1 MVYRSKLAITDEAK
15 SGVQISPTITQS
27 IASSNNTAIID
38 TLHRGMKAANV
49 RKELKSMADPDKA
62 VILQRFFK
70 TGLGQYGEGD
80 IFIGVTVPQS
90 RKIAKKFSQLQ
101 LVEVKTLLYSRIHE
115 ERLVALLILVWRY
128 CSALDN
134 REEKEEIVK
143 FYLDNIK
150 QVNNWDL
157 VDLSAP
163 NILGAHLMVDNRD
176 DRRRKLLY
184 KLAKS
189 ENVWERRIAIVA
201 TYHFIRNG
209 DFSDTLQIA
218 EMLLQDRHDLIH
230 KAAGW
235 MLREVGKRDSAAEEA
250 FLEKHCS
257 VMPRTMLRYAIERL
271 PESKRRRYT
280 RKKPIDRSC

>member
-1 MVYRSKLAITDEAK
+1 
-15 SGVQISPTITQS
+15 
-27 IASSNNTAIID
+27 
-38 TLHRGMKAANV
+38 MKAVEV
-49 RKELKSMADPDKA
+49 RKELKSMADPYKA
-62 VILQRFFK
+62 AILQRYFK

-90 RKIAKKFSQLQ
+90 RKVAKKFSQLH
-101 LVEVKTLLYSRIHE
+101 LVEVKMLLYSHIHE

-128 CSALDN
+128 SSALSS

-163 NILGAHLMVDNRD
+163 NILGAHLINRD
-176 DRRRKLLY
+176 RRLLY
-184 KLAKS
+184 RLARS
-189 ENVWERRIAIVA
+189 ENVWERRIAILA

-209 DFSDTLQIA
+209 DFSDTLKIA

-235 MLREVGKRDSAAEEA
+235 MLREVGKRDVASEEV
-250 FLEKHCS
+250 FLDKHRS

-271 PESKRRRYT
+271 PESERRRY
-280 RKKPIDRSC
+280 KKNPIDRP

>member
-1 MVYRSKLAITDEAK
+1 
-15 SGVQISPTITQS
+15 
-27 IASSNNTAIID
+27 
-38 TLHRGMKAANV
+38 MKAVEV
-49 RKELKSMADPDKA
+49 RKELKGMADPDKA
-62 VILQRFFK
+62 AIMQRYFK

-80 IFIGVTVPQS
+80 IFIGVMVPQS
-90 RKIAKKFSQLQ
+90 RKVAKKFSQLQ
-101 LVEVKTLLYSRIHE
+101 LVEVKMLLYSHIHE

-128 CSALDN
+128 SSALSS

-163 NILGAHLMVDNRD
+163 NILGAHLIDR
-176 DRRRKLLY
+176 DRRLLY
-184 KLAKS
+184 RLARS
-189 ENVWERRIAIVA
+189 ENVWERRIAILA
-201 TYHFIRNG
+201 TYHFIQDG
-209 DFSDTLQIA
+209 DFSDTLKIA

-235 MLREVGKRDSAAEEA
+235 MLREVGKRDGASEEA
-250 FLEKHCS
+250 FLEKHHS

-271 PESKRRRYT
+271 PESKRRRY
-280 RKKPIDRSC
+280 KKNPIDRP

>member
-1 MVYRSKLAITDEAK
+1 VSSNPTTK
-15 SGVQISPTITQS
+15 STI
-27 IASSNNTAIID
+27 SSNNIAIHDGYLRD
-38 TLHRGMKAANV
+38 THTEMKAATDV
-49 RKELKSMADPDKA
+49 RKELQNLADPDKA
-62 VILQRFFK
+62 AILQRFFK

-80 IFIGVTVPQS
+80 TFIGVMVPQS
-90 RKIAKKFSQLQ
+90 RQVAKKFSQLP
-101 LVEVKTLLYSRIHE
+101 LGEVRTLLYSRIHE
-115 ERLVALLILVWRY
+115 ERLVALLILALRY
-128 CSALDN
+128 SSSASSS
-134 REEKEEIVK
+134 REENEEIVK

-201 TYHFIRNG
+201 THHFIRNG

-280 RKKPIDRSC
+280 RKKPIDRRC

>member
-1 MVYRSKLAITDEAK
+1 MSSNPITL
-15 SGVQISPTITQS
+15 STI
-27 IASSNNTAIID
+27 SSNNIAIHDGYLSD
-38 TLHRGMKAANV
+38 THTEMKAAATDV
-49 RKELKSMADPDKA
+49 RKELQSMADPDKA
-62 VILQRFFK
+62 AILQRFFK

-80 IFIGVTVPQS
+80 IFIGVMVPHS
-90 RKIAKKFSQLQ
+90 RQVAKKFSQLP
-101 LVEVKTLLYSRIHE
+101 LEEVRTLLYSRIHE
-115 ERLVALLILVWRY
+115 ERLVALLILALRY
-128 CSALDN
+128 SSSASSS
-134 REEKEEIVK
+134 REENEEIVK

-189 ENVWERRIAIVA
+189 ENVWERRIAILA
-201 TYHFIRNG
+201 THQFIRNG

-271 PESKRRRYT
+271 PENKRLHY
-280 RKKPIDRSC
+280 KKNPIDRP